1 MSVWRTPVKFVSGS
15 PIGVV
20 EEKDFVIFFVVCCRD
35 LGRRFP
41 DDPRDAVVCREPLV
55 GFERVPVSD
64 RWICWITLLPPQKI
78 DMCSLLLSGSL

>member
-1 MSVWRTPVKFVSGS
+1 MSVWSTPVKFVSGS

-20 EEKDFVIFFVVCCRD
+20 EEKDFVVVVVVVVDDSCCCRD

-55 GFERVPVSD
+55 GFGRVPVSD
-64 RWICWITLLPPQKI
+64 RCICWITLLPPQKI
-78 DMCSLLLSGSL
+78 DI